1 MLIYFFCMLVLCLG
15 CRRAL
20 CIFLCLSIYIY
31 SCMPWR
37 PCCFFSE
44 HDLPRQYLTES
55 IIPAIAILLILP
67 CHLYFCVF
75 LIAVPI
81 SICVCLHL
89 FLHQSSSIPIPITVV
104 NILILLVDVCWFGS
118 LLAISRLGKVRDGR
132 SRELC
137 LCLL

>member
-20 CIFLCLSIYIY
+20 CIFLYLSIYIY

-67 CHLYFCVF
+67 YHLYF
-75 LIAVPI
+75 
-81 SICVCLHL
+81 CVCLHL